1 MWAQKIFGDPT
12 TASIFSPSDST
23 FIFLYRKTQRYQ
35 KTRLNKINFY
45 NQKNRLS
52 HLGDFNFD
60 NYTPSPEFDVSAL
73 RPSEISAKGLKIF
86 YIGILIYSLIA
97 IVTCIG
103 QIVSYNSCS
112 TWNSGA
118 QAGAE
123 FFYVFS
129 FFTLIG
135 STVVLGMSV
144 YALIYKMDPNRI

>member
-1 MWAQKIFGDPT
+1 M
-12 TASIFSPSDST
+12 
-23 FIFLYRKTQRYQ
+23 
-35 KTRLNKINFY
+35 
-45 NQKNRLS
+45 S

-144 YALIYKMDPNRI
+144 YALIYKMGFSQQLQKHWNTLKKSGSKSNLMEMEPTSQELNFDHDMPNPYPGVEY